1 VEIRSLARA
10 TTFLFATLAT
20 SAWTTPAGAGGLYF
34 SDRGVRPLGRAGS
47 FVAGADDGGAIYYN
61 PAGLAFAGNA
71 LLIDAAWLQY
81 SSTYQREARFYQTD
95 PNTGERTGQYW
106 DYTYPAVEGTTP
118 VLPIPTVVYSDDL
131 GQRDFTFAAG
141 LSAPYAA
148 ITSFPET
155 VKGQPAPQR
164 YSLITLN
171 GSALIVPGVYAAWHE
186 PKSKIALG
194 AGLEMLT
201 GYFQSS
207 IYFSACVPE
216 RFICAPEQPEYDSFG
231 RVRVGPI
238 FAPSGIL
245 GAVLMPS
252 DMLRIGAS
260 FHLPFWISAPATEDV
275 RLPSAAAFDQASV
288 RGNEAHVKFRLPWVL
303 RGGVELRPTQ
313 ALRLEAGGA
322 YEAWSMH
329 DEIEVTSK
337 DLALENV
344 AGFPQTYVLPP
355 LEIERNFRD
364 TYSLRVG
371 GEVIFPTG
379 SYKLGLRAGVSYE
392 KSAVPNEYLS
402 AASIDLDK
410 VTLALGG
417 SLYIG
422 KWRFDGV
429 IARVIG
435 ASAHVGR
442 DEQKLTQLNPVLANP
457 SRDPHYINAGTYQAS
472 ANVLGAGIVYQ
483 FDSTAKA
490 PTQPS
495 LEEKEEPATRPAPTR
510 AKRKNPVP
518 EPEDQKDDNEFEKAY
533 EKEIK
538 KPK

>member
-1 VEIRSLARA
+1 MKIRTLVKALP
-10 TTFLFATLAT
+10 LFAALAT
-20 SAWTTPAGAGGLYF
+20 GVSTPARAGGLYF

-81 SSTYQREARFYQTD
+81 SATYQREARFYQTD

-106 DYTYPAVEGTTP
+106 DYKYAPVDGTTP
-118 VLPIPTVVYSDDL
+118 VLPIPTVVYTDDL
-131 GQRDFTFAAG
+131 GVEDFNFAIG

-148 ITSFPET
+148 ITSWPET
-155 VKGQPAPQR
+155 QRGEPAPQR

-186 PKSKIALG
+186 PGSKVALG
-194 AGLEMLT
+194 AGIEMLT

-216 RFICAPEQPEYDSFG
+216 RFFCAPEQPEYDAFG
-231 RVRVGPI
+231 RIRVGPI

-245 GAVLMPS
+245 GITVLPA
-252 DMLRIGAS
+252 DIVRLGLS

-275 RLPSAAAFDQASV
+275 RLPSAAVFDQASV
-288 RGNEAHVKFRLPWVL
+288 KGNEAHVKFRLPWVL
-303 RGGVELRPTQ
+303 RAGVELRPTDN
-313 ALRLEAGGA
+313 LRIEGGGA

-329 DEIEVTSK
+329 DEIEVTGK

-344 AGFPQTYVLPP
+344 AGFPAVYKLPP
-355 LEIERNFRD
+355 LKIERNFRD
-364 TYSLRVG
+364 TYSVRAG
-371 GEVIFPTG
+371 GEMTFPAG
-379 SYKLGLRAGVSYE
+379 RYKLGLRAGVAWE
-392 KSAVPNEYLS
+392 KSAIPKEYLS
-402 AASIDLDK
+402 AASVDLDK

-417 SLYIG
+417 SIYIG

-429 IARVIG
+429 VARVIG
-435 ASAHVGR
+435 TSAHV
-442 DEQKLTQLNPVLANP
+442 DLTEQKLTQLNPVMANP
-457 SRDPHYINAGTYQAS
+457 SRDPHYINAGTYSAS

-483 FDSTAKA
+483 FDSDAEPPTRPSIA
-490 PTQPS
+490 PEP
-495 LEEKEEPATRPAPTR
+495 EEPPTR
-510 AKRKNPVP
+510 KAGPAGKKRNPVP
-518 EPEDQKDDNEFEKAY
+518 EPEDQKDDNDFEKAY

-538 KPK
+538 TPK